1 MRSEP
6 VTGGQVYSSLFYTIS
21 GQNATALPP
30 AEKNICMADKQKE
43 KYTVAFGV
51 QNCRFSTV
59 QIYFFV
65 L

>member
-1 MRSEP
+1 MQPRCR
-6 VTGGQVYSSLFYTIS
+6 L
-21 GQNATALPP
+21 